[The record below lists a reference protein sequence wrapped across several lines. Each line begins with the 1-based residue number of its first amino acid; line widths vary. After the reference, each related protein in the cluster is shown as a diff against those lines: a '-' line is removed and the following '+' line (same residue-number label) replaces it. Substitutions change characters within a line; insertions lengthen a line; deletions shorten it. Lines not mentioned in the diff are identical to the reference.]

1 MIRPIDLLRQGKK
14 DELWQMCC
22 GFIDL
27 SLEQF
32 IDIQKTLLL

>member
-1 MIRPIDLLRQGKK
+1 MIRPIDLLGQGKK